1 MSVKFNPQEHTYT
14 RDDGVQ
20 LISVTQLLEAVGI
33 VQGFSH
39 LSQNIID
46 KNVRPMAERGTMIH
60 NECQL
65 GAMALKIGVKYDS
78 FVPAVDSYLH
88 LIGGLWDFRADGRM
102 GVYPEVMVYTE
113 DYAGTA
119 DLIILDMIKK
129 ELICIDIKTGAY
141 DKMAVAWQTSLY
153 LHALTVG
160 EGFTRKAYVAD
171 LRQDDARLVPLEV
184 YTDSMCDALIATYK
198 DGGLLAQSST
208 YYLDR
213 ISLDLSMVDGAIA
226 DLKAELD
233 VLEEQRDSLLTL
245 VKEQMLKEGCKTAKN
260 EFYSVTYTPAGT
272 RTALD
277 QEALKEKFADA
288 YNACV
293 TTSPTA
299 ERWTIKKVEAKE

>member
-1 MSVKFNPQEHTYT
+1 MSVKFDSQNHTYT

-33 VQGFSH
+33 VKGFSH
-39 LSQNIID
+39 LPQYIIE
-46 KNVRPMAERGTMIH
+46 KNVKPMAERGTMIH

-65 GAMALKIGVKYDS
+65 GVMALKNGEDFDS
-78 FVPAVDSYLH
+78 FVPAVDSYLK
-88 LIGGLWDFRADGRM
+88 LISGLWNFRDVHT
-102 GVYPEVMVYTE
+102 GVYPEVMLYTE

-119 DLIILDMIKK
+119 DLIILDMDKK
-129 ELICIDIKTGAY
+129 ELVCIDIKTGAF

-153 LHALTVG
+153 LHAFANG
-160 EGFTRKAYVAD
+160 QGFTRKNFVAD
-171 LRQDDARLVPLEV
+171 LRNDEARLVPLEV
-184 YTDSMCDALIATYK
+184 YSDSMCDALVATYK
-198 DGGLLAQSST
+198 DGGLLAQSAN

-213 ISLDLSMVDGAIA
+213 ISLELGMVDNAIA
-226 DLKAELD
+226 DLKAELE
-233 VLEEQRDSLLTL
+233 VLEEQKESLLAL

-277 QEALKEKFADA
+277 QKALKEKFADA
-288 YNACV
+288 YNACM

-299 ERWTIKKVEAKE
+299 ERWTIKRVEAKK

>member
-1 MSVKFNPQEHTYT
+1 MSVKFNPQNHTYT

-33 VQGFSH
+33 VKGFSH
-39 LSQNIID
+39 LPQYIID
-46 KNVRPMAERGTMIH
+46 KNVKPMAERGTMIH

-65 GAMALKIGVKYDS
+65 GVMALKNGEDFDS
-78 FVPAVDSYLH
+78 FVPAVDSYLN
-88 LIGGLWDFRADGRM
+88 LISGLWDLKSEHM
-102 GVYPEVMVYTE
+102 GVYPEVMLYTE
-113 DYAGTA
+113 DYAGTS
-119 DLIILDMIKK
+119 DLIILDLDKK

-153 LHALTVG
+153 LHAFANG
-160 EGFTRKAYVAD
+160 QGFTRKAFVAD
-171 LRQDDARLVPLEV
+171 LRNDDARLVPLEV
-184 YTDSMCDALIATYK
+184 YTDSMCDALVATYK

-208 YYLDR
+208 YCLDR

-226 DLKAELD
+226 DLKAELE
-233 VLEEQRDSLLTL
+233 VLEEQRESLLAN

-277 QEALKEKFADA
+277 QKALKEKFADA

-299 ERWTIKKVEAKE
+299 ERWTIKKVEAKK

>member
-1 MSVKFNPQEHTYT
+1 MSVKFNPQNHTYT

-20 LISVTQLLEAVGI
+20 LVSVTQLLEAVGI
-33 VQGFSH
+33 VKGFSH
-39 LSQNIID
+39 LPQYIID
-46 KNVRPMAERGTMIH
+46 KNVKPMAERGTMIH

-65 GAMALKIGVKYDS
+65 GVMALKNGEDFDS

-88 LIGGLWDFRADGRM
+88 LISGLWNFRDVRM
-102 GVYPEVMVYTE
+102 GVYPEVMLYTE

-119 DLIILDMIKK
+119 DLIILDITKK

-153 LHALTVG
+153 LHAFAKG
-160 EGFTRKAYVAD
+160 QGFARKAFVAD

-184 YTDSMCDALIATYK
+184 YTDSMCNALVATYK
-198 DGGLLAQSST
+198 DGGLLAQSAN

-213 ISLDLSMVDGAIA
+213 ISLELGMVDNAIA

-233 VLEEQRDSLLTL
+233 VLEEQRESLLTL

-260 EFYSVTYTPAGT
+260 DFYSVTYTPAGT

-277 QEALKEKFADA
+277 QKALKEKFADA
-288 YNACV
+288 YNACM

-299 ERWTIKKVEAKE
+299 ERWTIKRVEAKK

>member
-1 MSVKFNPQEHTYT
+1 MSVKFNPQNHTYT
-14 RDDGVQ
+14 RNDGVQ

-33 VQGFSH
+33 VKGFSH
-39 LSQNIID
+39 LPQYIID

-65 GAMALKIGVKYDS
+65 GVMALKNGEDFGS
-78 FVPAVDSYLH
+78 FVPAVDSYLN
-88 LIGGLWDFRADGRM
+88 LISGLWNLKDIHT

-119 DLIILDMIKK
+119 DLIILDMDKK
-129 ELICIDIKTGAY
+129 ELICIDIKTGAF

-153 LHALTVG
+153 LHAFANGQT
-160 EGFTRKAYVAD
+160 FTRKAFVAD

-184 YTDSMCDALIATYK
+184 YSDSMCDALVATYK
-198 DGGLLAQSST
+198 DGGLLAQSAN

-213 ISLDLSMVDGAIA
+213 ISLELGMVDNAIA
-226 DLKAELD
+226 DLKAELK
-233 VLEEQRDSLLTL
+233 VLEEQRESLLTL

-277 QEALKEKFADA
+277 QKALKEKFADA

-299 ERWTIKKVEAKE
+299 ERWTIKRVEAEK